1 MPDDVR
7 EQLHVVERNTD
18 RMLRLVNQIL
28 DFRKIQKNKMKLRI
42 EQIDIVPFVHHIMD
56 NFESLAEEHHI
67 DFVFES
73 EMPSLKLWVDADKLE
88 KIVFNLLSNAFK
100 YTPQGKMITLFIHE
114 NEHNV
119 AIGVQDQGIGISES
133 KKASLFVRFENLLD
147 KNLFNQQ
154 SSGIGLSL
162 VKELV
167 ELHKATIRVDSKE
180 GEGSCFTVE
189 F

>member
-1 MPDDVR
+1 MR
-7 EQLHVVERNTD
+7 ISWK
-18 RMLRLVNQIL
+18 RLSSIC
-28 DFRKIQKNKMKLRI
+28 FPI
-42 EQIDIVPFVHHIMD
+42 
-56 NFESLAEEHHI
+56 
-67 DFVFES
+67 
-73 EMPSLKLWVDADKLE
+73 
-88 KIVFNLLSNAFK
+88 AFK

-189 F
+189 FLKGKEHYTENVEFILSDSVEMRPEEVEESVRDMKRRRK